1 MRKRIRAGR
10 PAAALAR
17 WCVAGVMA
25 AGALQAETPSLA
37 TERQR
42 NFEELHREAV
52 RRKELELGPAHPAT
66 ASALR
71 DLGLLLL
78 AHDRPPDAVPYLREA
93 LARRRTGKT
102 ADPLELARDAFGL
115 AQALDR
121 LGERSESETACGAA
135 LRYLA
140 AAERPDPE
148 LLAEARILHALLAL
162 GRDDP
167 AEAARRYREA
177 VEARPDPTTMLEYA
191 GVLEGLG
198 ERRRAWAT
206 LARAL
211 ALRTQPGAR
220 PHPQAGEILHRMALI
235 EAGEG
240 DFDEARELLERAEA
254 AFAASS
260 GPDTA
265 AAAATADTF
274 GNVLRALGE
283 LNAAERKLEQALN
296 FRRAILG
303 PRHADVAAT
312 LNNLAGVHHLAERLD
327 AAEPLYR
334 EALGILEERF
344 GEADIRVA
352 ETAFNLGYLLI
363 ARDERAEA
371 AGLLRRALAMLEAA
385 GAAADPMA
393 ADIRAALSSLADP

>member
-10 PAAALAR
+10 PAACLAR

-37 TERQR
+37 AERQR

-52 RRKELELGPAHPAT
+52 RRKERELGPAHPAT

-78 AHDRPPDAVPYLREA
+78 AHDRPPEAVPYLREA
-93 LARRRTGKT
+93 LARRRTGT
-102 ADPLELARDAFGL
+102 TTDPLELARDAFGL

-121 LGERSESETACGAA
+121 LGERSGSETACGAA

-198 ERRRAWAT
+198 ERRRALAT

-211 ALRTQPGAR
+211 ELRTQPGAR
-220 PHPQAGEILHRMALI
+220 PHPQTGEILHRMALI
-235 EAGEG
+235 EAAEG

-260 GPDTA
+260 GLETA

-283 LNAAERKLEQALN
+283 LNAAERKLEQTLN
-296 FRRAILG
+296 LRRAILG
-303 PRHADVAAT
+303 PRNADVAAT

-363 ARDERAEA
+363 ARGKPAEA
-371 AGLLRRALAMLEAA
+371 ASLLRHALAMLEAA
-385 GAAADPMA
+385 GAAMDPMA
-393 ADIRAALSSLADP
+393 ADARAALSSLADP

>member
-1 MRKRIRAGR
+1 
-10 PAAALAR
+10 
-17 WCVAGVMA
+17 MA
-25 AGALQAETPSLA
+25 AIALQAEATSLA
-37 TERQR
+37 AERQR
-42 NFEELHREAV
+42 NFEELHREAL

-78 AHDRPPDAVPYLREA
+78 AHDRPTDAVPYLQEA
-93 LARRRTGKT
+93 LARRRTSKT
-102 ADPLELARDAFGL
+102 AGPLELARDAFGL

-121 LGERSESETACGAA
+121 LGERSDSEAACGAA

-177 VEARPDPTTMLEYA
+177 VEARPDPTTMLEFA
-191 GVLEGLG
+191 GVLERLG
-198 ERRRAWAT
+198 ERRRALT
-206 LARAL
+206 ILARAL
-211 ALRTQPGAR
+211 ELRTQPGMR
-220 PHPQAGEILHRMALI
+220 PHPQTGEILHRMALI
-235 EAGEG
+235 EAEEG
-240 DFDEARELLERAEA
+240 DFTEARGFLERAEA
-254 AFAASS
+254 ALAASS
-260 GPDTA
+260 GPATE

-283 LNAAERKLEQALN
+283 LDAAERKLQQALN
-296 FRRAILG
+296 LRRTILG

-344 GEADIRVA
+344 GETDIRVA
-352 ETAFNLGYLLI
+352 ETAFNLGYLLL

-371 AGLLRRALAMLEAA
+371 AGLLRRALAILEAA
-385 GAAADPMA
+385 GAATDPMA
-393 ADIRAALSSLADP
+393 ADARAALAALAGP